1 MNGEIDRTADKEA
14 GNDPEAENSQGAGTV
29 ETGEQHEQTD
39 LGRSKSSQS
48 DHLYDS
54 VDANVISNPLQDENR
69 TKVTFESSF
78 DQEKEQSSTIVQGEH
93 ESNTAVPKIEIIEG
107 STTLSDSSSDEDS
120 DAREERRKKKL
131 TKKKKT
137 DENRSDDYD
146 DVDELR
152 SQIDSLSKENEA
164 NKERVE
170 NILKEKT
177 SLEESLEDERSKTQV
192 ITVGKHKRV
201 RRCASNL
208 AQMPSSGK
216 FSGLY
221 DTVIGSLYS
230 RAVTEGQGQKFL
242 AVQTTTYLL
251 HILRDLKS

>member
-29 ETGEQHEQTD
+29 ETVEQHEQTD

-48 DHLYDS
+48 DHIYDS

-69 TKVTFESSF
+69 TKLTSASSF

-107 STTLSDSSSDEDS
+107 STTLSDSSSDEDT
-120 DAREERRKKKL
+120 DAREERRKKK
-131 TKKKKT
+131 T
-137 DENRSDDYD
+137 DESRSDDYD

-152 SQIDSLSKENEA
+152 SQIDSLSKENET

-170 NILKEKT
+170 NILKEKM
-177 SLEESLEDERSKTQV
+177 SLGESLEDERSKTQV
-192 ITVGKHKRV
+192 I
-201 RRCASNL
+201 
-208 AQMPSSGK
+208 
-216 FSGLY
+216 Y
-221 DTVIGSLYS
+221 YS
-230 RAVTEGQGQKFL
+230 R
-242 AVQTTTYLL
+242 
-251 HILRDLKS
+251 

>member
-29 ETGEQHEQTD
+29 ETGDQHEQTD

-48 DHLYDS
+48 DHIYDS

-69 TKVTFESSF
+69 TKLTSASSF
-78 DQEKEQSSTIVQGEH
+78 DQEKEQSSTFVQGEH

-152 SQIDSLSKENEA
+152 SQIDSLSKENET

-170 NILKEKT
+170 NILKEKM

-192 ITVGKHKRV
+192 ITVGKHKHV
-201 RRCASNL
+201 RRCTSNL
-208 AQMPSSGK
+208 AQMLSSGK

-242 AVQTTTYLL
+242 AVQKALPG
-251 HILRDLKS
+251 

>member
-29 ETGEQHEQTD
+29 ETGDQHEQTD

-48 DHLYDS
+48 DHIYDS

-69 TKVTFESSF
+69 TKLTSASSF
-78 DQEKEQSSTIVQGEH
+78 DQEKEQSSTIVQDEH

-152 SQIDSLSKENEA
+152 SQIDSLSKENET

-170 NILKEKT
+170 NILKEKM

-192 ITVGKHKRV
+192 ITVGKHKHV
-201 RRCASNL
+201 RRCTSNL
-208 AQMPSSGK
+208 AQMLSSGK

-242 AVQTTTYLL
+242 AVQKALPG
-251 HILRDLKS
+251 

>member
-29 ETGEQHEQTD
+29 ETGDQHEQTD

-48 DHLYDS
+48 DHIYDS

-69 TKVTFESSF
+69 TKLTSASSF

-152 SQIDSLSKENEA
+152 SQIDSLSKENET

-170 NILKEKT
+170 NILKEKM

-192 ITVGKHKRV
+192 ITVGKHKHV
-201 RRCASNL
+201 RRCTSNL
-208 AQMPSSGK
+208 AQMLSSGK

-221 DTVIGSLYS
+221 DTVIGSLYFG
-230 RAVTEGQGQKFL
+230 AVTEGQGQKFL
-242 AVQTTTYLL
+242 AVQKALPG
-251 HILRDLKS
+251 

>member
-1 MNGEIDRTADKEA
+1 MTSA
-14 GNDPEAENSQGAGTV
+14 
-29 ETGEQHEQTD
+29 
-39 LGRSKSSQS
+39 
-48 DHLYDS
+48 
-54 VDANVISNPLQDENR
+54 
-69 TKVTFESSF
+69 SSF

-107 STTLSDSSSDEDS
+107 STTLSDSSSDDDS

-131 TKKKKT
+131 TKKKKS

-152 SQIDSLSKENEA
+152 SQIDSLSKENET

-170 NILKEKT
+170 NILKEKM

-192 ITVGKHKRV
+192 ITVSKHKHV
-201 RRCASNL
+201 RRCTSNL
-208 AQMPSSGK
+208 AQMLSSGK

-242 AVQTTTYLL
+242 AVQSTTHYNYCTY
-251 HILRDLKS
+251 SET

>member
-29 ETGEQHEQTD
+29 ETGDQHEQTD

-48 DHLYDS
+48 DHIYDS

-69 TKVTFESSF
+69 TKLTSASSF
-78 DQEKEQSSTIVQGEH
+78 DQEKEQSSTFVQGEH

-152 SQIDSLSKENEA
+152 SQIDSLSKENET

-170 NILKEKT
+170 NILKEKM

-192 ITVGKHKRV
+192 ITVGKHKHV
-201 RRCASNL
+201 RRCTSNL
-208 AQMPSSGK
+208 AQMLSSGK

-221 DTVIGSLYS
+221 DTVIGSLYFG
-230 RAVTEGQGQKFL
+230 AVTEGQGQKFL
-242 AVQTTTYLL
+242 AVQKALPG
-251 HILRDLKS
+251 

>member
-1 MNGEIDRTADKEA
+1 MNGEIDRTADLKEA

-48 DHLYDS
+48 DHIYDS
-54 VDANVISNPLQDENR
+54 VDANVVSNPLQDENR
-69 TKVTFESSF
+69 TKLTSASSF
-78 DQEKEQSSTIVQGEH
+78 DQEKEQSSTIIQGEH

-107 STTLSDSSSDEDS
+107 STTLSDSSSDDDS

-131 TKKKKT
+131 TKKKKS

-152 SQIDSLSKENEA
+152 SQIDSLSKENET

-170 NILKEKT
+170 NILKEKM

-192 ITVGKHKRV
+192 ITVGKHKHV
-201 RRCASNL
+201 RRCTSNL
-208 AQMPSSGK
+208 AQMLSSGK

-242 AVQTTTYLL
+242 AVQSTTHYNCTY
-251 HILRDLKS
+251 SET

>member
-29 ETGEQHEQTD
+29 ETGEKHEQTD

-48 DHLYDS
+48 DHIYDS
-54 VDANVISNPLQDENR
+54 VDANVVSNPSQDENR
-69 TKVTFESSF
+69 TKVTSASSF

-107 STTLSDSSSDEDS
+107 STTLSDSSSDDDS

-131 TKKKKT
+131 RKKKKT

-152 SQIDSLSKENEA
+152 SQIDSLSKENET
-164 NKERVE
+164 NKERIE
-170 NILKEKT
+170 NVLKEKM

-192 ITVGKHKRV
+192 ITVGKHKHV
-201 RRCASNL
+201 RRCMSNL
-208 AQMPSSGK
+208 AQMLSSGK

-221 DTVIGSLYS
+221 DTVI
-230 RAVTEGQGQKFL
+230 VF
-242 AVQTTTYLL
+242 
-251 HILRDLKS
+251 

>member
-29 ETGEQHEQTD
+29 ETGEKHEQTD

-48 DHLYDS
+48 DHIYDS
-54 VDANVISNPLQDENR
+54 VDANVVSNPLQDENR
-69 TKVTFESSF
+69 TKLTSASSF

-107 STTLSDSSSDEDS
+107 STTLSDSSSDDDS

-137 DENRSDDYD
+137 DDYD

-152 SQIDSLSKENEA
+152 SQIDSLSKENET

-170 NILKEKT
+170 NILKEKM

-192 ITVGKHKRV
+192 ITVGKHKHV
-201 RRCASNL
+201 RRCTSNL
-208 AQMPSSGK
+208 AQMLSSGK

-242 AVQTTTYLL
+242 AVQSTTHYNCTY
-251 HILRDLKS
+251 SET

>member
-29 ETGEQHEQTD
+29 ETGEKHEQTD

-48 DHLYDS
+48 DHIYDS
-54 VDANVISNPLQDENR
+54 VDANVVSNPLQDENR
-69 TKVTFESSF
+69 TKLTSASSF

-107 STTLSDSSSDEDS
+107 STTLSDSSSDDDS

-137 DENRSDDYD
+137 DDYD

-152 SQIDSLSKENEA
+152 SQIDSLSKENET
-164 NKERVE
+164 NKERIE
-170 NILKEKT
+170 NVLKEKM

-192 ITVGKHKRV
+192 ITVGKHKHV
-201 RRCASNL
+201 RRCMSNL
-208 AQMPSSGK
+208 AQMLSSGK

-221 DTVIGSLYS
+221 DTVI
-230 RAVTEGQGQKFL
+230 VF
-242 AVQTTTYLL
+242 
-251 HILRDLKS
+251 